1 MEESVIYRSPVICYE
16 VSKNEKAYDIS
27 VYMEGYKNS
36 ECRNQSCKIKDFSQD
51 RNRALDFALMLS
63 RNCALPIHIPELTE
77 EFLSF

>member
-16 VSKNEKAYDIS
+16 VSKNQEAYDIS

-36 ECRNQSCKIKDFSQD
+36 KSKKHNIEIKGFSED
-51 RNRALDFALMLS
+51 KSKALDFAFTLS
-63 RNCALPIHIPELTE
+63 RNCALPIHLPELAE

>member
-16 VSKNEKAYDIS
+16 VSKNRNSYDIH
-27 VYMEGYKNS
+27 VYLEGHKNS
-36 ECRNQSCKIKDFSQD
+36 VCKDQSCEIKDFS
-51 RNRALDFALMLS
+51 RERSKALDFALMLS